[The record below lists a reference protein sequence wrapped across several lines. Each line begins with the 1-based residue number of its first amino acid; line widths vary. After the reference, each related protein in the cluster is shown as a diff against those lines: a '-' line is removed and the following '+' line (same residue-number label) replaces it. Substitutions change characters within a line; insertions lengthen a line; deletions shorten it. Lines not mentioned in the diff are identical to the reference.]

1 MIFSE
6 PRGVKNMVEHNL
18 TESNNQPEK
27 LIGKTIEAIKVGD
40 TFRVTESIRERDVL
54 LYMGVTADSNPAYLQ
69 QTSESAGILPT
80 EVVVPPIALMGVITR
95 TVSMNFPGPGSRLVE
110 MNINI
115 IHSIPHN
122 SIITFEF
129 EVIRVEELK
138 QFVTVHCIGKFTN
151 STDDERVLDA
161 MLTVLPPEEH
171 LRHDTETIDAGVFQ
185 RISGGDSIEY

>member
-1 MIFSE
+1 
-6 PRGVKNMVEHNL
+6 MVEHNL
-18 TESNNQPEK
+18 DESQEDVSM
-27 LIGKTIEAIKVGD
+27 GKTLSAIKVGD

-54 LYMGVTADSNPAYLQ
+54 LYMGVTSDSNPAYLQ
-69 QTSESAGILPT
+69 QTSQSAGITPG

-138 QFVTVHCIGKFTN
+138 HFATIHCIGKYTN
-151 STDDERVLDA
+151 SANDDRVLDA

-171 LRHDTETIDAGVFQ
+171 LLNDTDKIDAGVFQ

>member
-1 MIFSE
+1 
-6 PRGVKNMVEHNL
+6 MVEHNL
-18 TESNNQPEK
+18 DKTQESLNM
-27 LIGKTIEAIKVGD
+27 GKHLGAIKVGD

-54 LYMGVTADSNPAYLQ
+54 LYMGVTADSNPAYLH
-69 QTSESAGILPT
+69 QTSQTAGIAPT
-80 EVVVPPIALMGVITR
+80 EVVVPPIALMGIITR

-138 QFVTVHCIGKFTN
+138 QFVTIHCIGKYTH
-151 STDDERVLDA
+151 TTGDDRVLDA

-171 LRHDTETIDAGVFQ
+171 LQNNAETIDAGVFQ

>member
-1 MIFSE
+1 
-6 PRGVKNMVEHNL
+6 MVEHNL
-18 TESNNQPEK
+18 EETQEQAEM
-27 LIGKTIEAIKVGD
+27 GKTLQAIKVGD

-54 LYMGVTADSNPAYLQ
+54 LYMGVTSDSNPAYLQ
-69 QTSESAGILPT
+69 QTSHKAGLTPG
-80 EVVVPPIALMGVITR
+80 EVVVPPIALMGIITR

-138 QFVTVHCIGKFTN
+138 QFVTIHCIGKFTN
-151 STDDERVLDA
+151 ATDDDRVLDA
-161 MLTVLPPEEH
+161 MLTVLPPQEH
-171 LRHDTETIDAGVFQ
+171 LQNDTETIDAGVFQ